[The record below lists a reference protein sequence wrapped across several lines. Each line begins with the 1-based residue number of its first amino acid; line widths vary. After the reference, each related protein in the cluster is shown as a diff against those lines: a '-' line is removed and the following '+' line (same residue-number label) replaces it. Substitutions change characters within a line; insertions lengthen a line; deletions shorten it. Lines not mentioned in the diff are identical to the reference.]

1 MRCAAAVL
9 LLAVLGALAR
19 AQAPD
24 PESDPMI
31 VQRRMALIL
40 RQASQYYEAGE
51 YKAALEHL
59 GKLGGPAAQDLS
71 VLNLRGAI
79 LTKLGDYNQALQL
92 FQSILEADPNYF
104 PAAFNLG
111 EVQFVRGDYAGA
123 LASFREMARR
133 DPLNEL
139 VRFKIM
145 LCELLVGNDDEARRV
160 ASGLVP
166 AGATPAWYYAQAMLA
181 LKQGDRR
188 GMEKHT
194 AVARDIYG
202 ADACRL
208 FDESVAVVKF

>member
-1 MRCAAAVL
+1 MRRAAAFLVL
-9 LLAVLGALAR
+9 AALVAPAR
-19 AQAPD
+19 AQSPD
-24 PESDPMI
+24 PASDPI
-31 VQRRMALIL
+31 VVQRRMALTL

-51 YKAALEHL
+51 YKAALQHL
-59 GKLGGPAAQDLS
+59 GQLGGPAAQDLS

-111 EVQFVRGDYAGA
+111 EVQFVQGDYAGA
-123 LASFREMARR
+123 LTSFREMARR
-133 DPLNEL
+133 DPRNEL
-139 VRFKIM
+139 VRFKVM
-145 LCELLVGNDDEARRV
+145 LCELLVGNDVEARRV

-188 GMEKHT
+188 GMTKHI
-194 AVARDIYG
+194 AAARDIYG
-202 ADACRL
+202 MTACRL
-208 FDESVAVVKF
+208 FDESVAAVKL